1 MDPPGENP
9 YKDMGSNLPA
19 VFVKVKKRNTQG
31 HGVWGVFHVFKKCLI
46 LLLSIISLPFT
57 SLESGMSMFKTF

>member
-31 HGVWGVFHVFKKCLI
+31 HGVWGVFHFFKRA
-46 LLLSIISLPFT
+46 
-57 SLESGMSMFKTF
+57 